1 MVPRRQLNYCWT
13 PVVNIHPKYCF
24 GRTCLYNVTEPSDP
38 SIVSKILDHLPSTE
52 TFSYDIMEGGTTLFT
67 APDRILNSYDS
78 GNVTFDPTTSRVVV
92 GLPISWKI
100 LGKPDVADLC
110 HTLILLQHKGALHF
124 LPTVRSQILLLSKK
138 IV

>member
-1 MVPRRQLNYCWT
+1 M
-13 PVVNIHPKYCF
+13 NIHARYCF
-24 GRTCLYNVTEPSDP
+24 GRTCLYNVTELSDP

-52 TFSYDIMEGGTTLFT
+52 TFSYDIMKRGTTLFT

-92 GLPISWKI
+92 RLPISWKI

-110 HTLILLQHKGALHF
+110 HTLILLQHKSALPF
-124 LPTVRSQILLLSKK
+124 LPTVRSQILLHSKK